1 MLARLPLADFPT
13 PPPLFPLPSSTFLLL
28 PLLLLVK
35 GLPLISIQKVVTLHC
50 LSNLPHNELILLLLL
65 LLLVLVLALVLLLL
79 LIVLLIV
86 LLLRRRTGQAVRH
99 KPCGVKWVRHGYGT
113 GRRRCHNTIDKC
125 NAWLGLVSDLCGTT
139 HDNTTVSSFP
149 ATNCA
154 FSKQPRKRCMILG
167 QLRHYTMK
175 SACHCLNDAQQHW
188 ADRREGDGE
197 EMKR

>member
-1 MLARLPLADFPT
+1 V
-13 PPPLFPLPSSTFLLL
+13 LL
-28 PLLLLVK
+28 PQLLRLRLLTLVLVLALIVK
-35 GLPLISIQKVVTLHC
+35 
-50 LSNLPHNELILLLLL
+50 LLLLL

-125 NAWLGLVSDLCGTT
+125 NAWLGLVCDSCGTT
-139 HDNTTVSSFP
+139 HDNTTLFSSCP
-149 ATNCA
+149 ATNRA
-154 FSKQPRKRCMILG
+154 FSMQPRKRCMILG

-197 EMKR
+197 ERR